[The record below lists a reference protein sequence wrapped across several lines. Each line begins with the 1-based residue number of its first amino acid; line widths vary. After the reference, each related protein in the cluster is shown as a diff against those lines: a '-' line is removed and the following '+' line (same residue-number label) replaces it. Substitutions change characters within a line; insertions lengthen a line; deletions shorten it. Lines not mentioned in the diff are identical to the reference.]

1 MRNYFNRARYQRE
14 LMYPDTH
21 RRTRGNSLILSSA
34 VASLMNRH
42 SQWVY
47 RTLEGILG
55 NQDVAREAM
64 QDTFL
69 KAFQHSLDL
78 RAVRSFRHG
87 L

>member
-1 MRNYFNRARYQRE
+1 
-14 LMYPDTH
+14 
-21 RRTRGNSLILSSA
+21 
-34 VASLMNRH
+34 MNRH